1 MATLLREEK
10 LDRYYALA
18 GQDVRPVGAVP
29 ATRGHAWLDERLAT
43 VEHDGAP
50 GSLRSLQLD
59 VQGIH
64 CAACVW
70 LMNETFRRAGGA
82 SITVN

>member
-1 MATLLREEK
+1 MHNLLHEQG

-18 GQDVRPVGAVP
+18 GDQVSAVSVPVPRSHSWLEPLVEQAVATEGAVC
-29 ATRGHAWLDERLAT
+29 
-43 VEHDGAP
+43 
-50 GSLRSLQLD
+50 SLQLD

-70 LMNETFRRAGGA
+70 LMNKGTGTRE
-82 SITVN
+82 